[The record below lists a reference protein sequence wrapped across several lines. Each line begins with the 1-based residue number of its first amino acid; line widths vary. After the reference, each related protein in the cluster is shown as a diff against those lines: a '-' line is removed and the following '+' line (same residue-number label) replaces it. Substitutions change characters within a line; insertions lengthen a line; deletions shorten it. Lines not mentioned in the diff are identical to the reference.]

1 MELQV
6 RVAYETAE
14 MLEQLKEYYE
24 RKSGVKYSKGEV
36 LSRAILDTY
45 DLWDEIEWT
54 NLKVEIEE
62 REVAP
67 GALRPKFQVSVDI
80 EDKIRE
86 LKKIITAYL
95 ELNKLITLGATFK
108 YVFKLAL
115 YQIQSSDTPS
125 VEKILFQTMKE
136 FSDSEYSKET
146 INAINDFVDEIML
159 KLEENEVI

>member
-1 MELQV
+1 M
-6 RVAYETAE
+6 
-14 MLEQLKEYYE
+14 KE
-24 RKSGVKYSKGEV
+24 KVV
-36 LSRAILDTY
+36 LSILKAKFY
-45 DLWDEIEWT
+45 QGQFLIEWT

-159 KLEENEVI
+159 KLEENELI

>member
-86 LKKIITAYL
+86 LKKSLQHI
-95 ELNKLITLGATFK
+95 
-108 YVFKLAL
+108 
-115 YQIQSSDTPS
+115 
-125 VEKILFQTMKE
+125 
-136 FSDSEYSKET
+136 
-146 INAINDFVDEIML
+146 
-159 KLEENEVI
+159 

>member
-24 RKSGVKYSKGEV
+24 RKSDVKYSKGEV

-54 NLKVEIEE
+54 NLKVEVEE
-62 REVAP
+62 RQVSP

-115 YQIQSSDTPS
+115 YQIQSLETPS
-125 VEKILFQTMKE
+125 VEKILFQTMND

-146 INAINDFVDEIML
+146 INAINNFVDEVML
-159 KLEENEVI
+159 KLEENELL